1 MTFVAGLSAYP
12 IFILILSLFEI
23 IQFAKVEIKFHR
35 PSSREAWQLT
45 WFWPMEK
52 KKTLNGISRKVIIF
66 LIKGTD
72 LAVFLPFSLPPAQ
85 NVDRMTRS
93 GEEIL

>member
-52 KKTLNGISRKVIIF
+52 KKKH
-66 LIKGTD
+66 
-72 LAVFLPFSLPPAQ
+72 
-85 NVDRMTRS
+85 
-93 GEEIL
+93 